1 MVSRLCMA
9 PVPDSNYS
17 GDGFELI
24 VCHIVATRNW
34 GRVVRGLLTLR
45 KLRAFFGVLGHYL
58 KEVKQRGLAVDMKT
72 APTLIPLVLISDDQE
87 DLHPQQYPLQTL
99 STTRRDYDEDRIALQ
114 LAIGESRNDAQAAA
128 DAATTGAATNAIH
141 V

>member
-1 MVSRLCMA
+1 
-9 PVPDSNYS
+9 
-17 GDGFELI
+17 
-24 VCHIVATRNW
+24 
-34 GRVVRGLLTLR
+34 
-45 KLRAFFGVLGHYL
+45 
-58 KEVKQRGLAVDMKT
+58 MKT

>member
-1 MVSRLCMA
+1 MA
-9 PVPDSNYS
+9 PAPDSNNS
-17 GDGFELI
+17 GYDFELI

-34 GRVVRGLLTLR
+34 DRVVRGLLTFR
-45 KLRAFFGVLGHYL
+45 KLRAFFGVIGHYL

-99 STTRRDYDEDRIALQ
+99 STTRRDYDEDLIALQ

>member
-1 MVSRLCMA
+1 MRDFANVTAASTA
-9 PVPDSNYS
+9 
-17 GDGFELI
+17 
-24 VCHIVATRNW
+24 
-34 GRVVRGLLTLR
+34 LL
-45 KLRAFFGVLGHYL
+45 
-58 KEVKQRGLAVDMKT
+58 T
-72 APTLIPLVLISDDQE
+72 APTLTPLVIISDDQE

>member
-1 MVSRLCMA
+1 
-9 PVPDSNYS
+9 
-17 GDGFELI
+17 
-24 VCHIVATRNW
+24 
-34 GRVVRGLLTLR
+34 
-45 KLRAFFGVLGHYL
+45 
-58 KEVKQRGLAVDMKT
+58 MKT

-114 LAIGESRNDAQAAA
+114 LAIGESRNDAQAVA